1 MFTLRIHSADPAH
14 PVFERPS
21 RSGAAASNASAAAAA
36 AETLN
41 PTIEERRGVVHLF
54 RRISPNPCTAQLST
68 LLFVVA
74 VPSQLSSDNFLR
86 FCGSYIDHISEIVL
100 IRNDAIEDQYSVLI
114 RVADQKWASSFHRNF
129 NGRPFSSTEAEV
141 CHILFAES
149 VEYTELLEHAATPP
163 LGFTELPTCPVCLER
178 LDQDT
183 SGILATHC
191 DHSFHCP
198 CNSKWTDS
206 SCLVCRLCQQ
216 QAERPTCV
224 LCGASE
230 NLWICVI
237 CGFIGCGRYK
247 ERHAIQHWKDT
258 QHCYSLDVKTQQ
270 VWDYVG
276 DTYVHRLNQSKA
288 DGKLVDL
295 NSSCGSLSDDC
306 ESCALGS
313 ESGISIAVLD
323 SKVEAV
329 GHSSIKLA
337 LLHLIARSFLLWMNT
352 TDYLRASLRI
362 RDKYPDNSYATINCQ
377 YYEKLIL
384 EAKCKREKAISEAL
398 EKACKLQDIQL
409 KIEKCAEE
417 KKVIAN
423 INENLVKNQEVFMT
437 RLKEI
442 EKRQSASI
450 KDKDEKILDLEE
462 QIRDIRV
469 YVEAQRT
476 VDNTIDADSVKGGTL
491 LPVPSHQSSSPN
503 SKRHSKNNNKRN

>member
-21 RSGAAASNASAAAAA
+21 RGGAAASNASAAAAA

-216 QAERPTCV
+216 QAERPTCF

-323 SKVEAV
+323 SKIVDEYNRL
-329 GHSSIKLA
+329 LA
-337 LLHLIARSFLLWMNT
+337 SQLENQR
-352 TDYLRASLRI
+352 
-362 RDKYPDNSYATINCQ
+362 Q

-409 KIEKCAEE
+409 KIEKCVEE

-423 INENLVKNQEVFMT
+423 INENLVRNQEVFMK

-476 VDNTIDADSVKGGTL
+476 VDNTTDADSVKGGTL

-503 SKRHSKNNNKRN
+503 SKRRSKNNNKRN